1 MSKTVATRKPQN
13 ITLED
18 VNIVFRNFSGAE
30 GPFNKAGDRNFGLLI
45 GPEDAEAMAADGWNV
60 KYLKPREEGDDAQ
73 AWLKIKVN
81 FSGRPPRV
89 VLITEN
95 GQGEKS
101 KTPLD
106 ESMVSILDWAPIET
120 VDLIINPYEWSVNGN
135 TGITA
140 YLQSIFVTMA
150 QDDLE
155 KKYANV
161 PDTGQ
166 KAITASPEEKYGN
179 PFDGELE
186 DMGEQQTALELE
198 RGF

>member
-1 MSKTVATRKPQN
+1 MAKPQN

-30 GPFNKAGDRNFGLLI
+30 GQFNKAGDRNFGLLI
-45 GPEDAEAMAADGWNV
+45 GPDDAEAMTRDGWNI
-60 KYLKPREEGDDAQ
+60 KYLKPREEGDEAQ

-81 FSGRPPRV
+81 FNGRPPRV
-89 VLITEN
+89 VLISEN
-95 GQGEKS
+95 GEGHKS
-101 KTPLD
+101 KTSID
-106 ESMVSILDWAPIET
+106 ETMVSILDWAPIET

-140 YLQSIFVTMA
+140 YLQSIFVTLA

-161 PDTGQ
+161 PETGQ
-166 KAITASPEEKYGN
+166 KALTASPEEKYGN
-179 PFDGELE
+179 PFEGDLE
-186 DMGEQQTALELE
+186 DLGETTSRREIEA
-198 RGF
+198 GF

>member
-1 MSKTVATRKPQN
+1 MAKPQN
-13 ITLED
+13 ITLEN

-30 GPFNKAGDRNFGLLI
+30 GPFNKAGERNFGLLI
-45 GPEDAEAMAADGWNV
+45 DADSAEAMERDGWNI
-60 KYLKPREEGDDAQ
+60 KYLKPREEGDEPQ

-81 FSGRPPRV
+81 FNGRPPRV

-120 VDLIINPYEWSVNGN
+120 VDLIINPYEWTVSGN

-161 PDTGQ
+161 PETGQ
-166 KAITASPEEKYGN
+166 KAITAGHEDHSN
-179 PFDGELE
+179 PFNGELE
-186 DMGEQQTALELE
+186 DMGERSGELRE
-198 RGF
+198 IEAGF

>member
-1 MSKTVATRKPQN
+1 MSKTAARRKPQN

-18 VNIVFRNFSGAE
+18 VNIVFRNFSGNE
-30 GPFNKAGDRNFGLLI
+30 GQFNKAGDRNFGLLI
-45 GPEDAEAMAADGWNV
+45 GPEDAEAMAADGWNI
-60 KYLKPREEGDDAQ
+60 KYLKPREEGDEAQ

-106 ESMVSILDWAPIET
+106 ETMVSILDWAPIET
-120 VDLIINPYEWSVNGN
+120 VDLIISPYEWNVNGN

-166 KAITASPEEKYGN
+166 KALTSGNEDYSN
-179 PFDGELE
+179 PFNGELE
-186 DMGEQQTALELE
+186 DLGEREDQLELE
-198 RGF
+198 RGGF

>member
-1 MSKTVATRKPQN
+1 MAKPQN

-30 GPFNKAGDRNFGLLI
+30 GQFNKARDRNFGLLI
-45 GPEDAEAMAADGWNV
+45 GPDDAEAMTRDGWNI
-60 KYLKPREEGDDAQ
+60 KYLKPREEGDEAQ

-81 FSGRPPRV
+81 FNGRPPRV
-89 VLITEN
+89 VLISEN
-95 GQGEKS
+95 GEGHKS
-101 KTPLD
+101 KTSID
-106 ESMVSILDWAPIET
+106 ETMVSILDWAPIET

-140 YLQSIFVTMA
+140 YLQSIFVTLA

-161 PDTGQ
+161 PETGQ
-166 KAITASPEEKYGN
+166 KALTASPEEKYGN
-179 PFDGELE
+179 PFEGDLE
-186 DMGEQQTALELE
+186 DLGETTSRREIEA
-198 RGF
+198 GF

>member
-1 MSKTVATRKPQN
+1 MAKPQT

-45 GPEDAEAMAADGWNV
+45 GPEDAEAMEADGWNV
-60 KYLKPREEGDDAQ
+60 KYLKPREEGDASQ
-73 AWLKIKVN
+73 PWLKIKVN
-81 FSGRPPRV
+81 FNGRPPRV

-106 ESMVSILDWAPIET
+106 ETMVSILDWAPIET
-120 VDLIINPYEWSVNGN
+120 VDLIISPYEWSVNGN

-161 PDTGQ
+161 PDTAQ
-166 KAITASPEEKYGN
+166 KALTVGTEDHSN
-179 PFDGELE
+179 PFNGELE
-186 DMGEQQTALELE
+186 DLGESSE
-198 RGF
+198 RREIEAGF

>member
-1 MSKTVATRKPQN
+1 MVKTAAKRKPQN

-45 GPEDAEAMAADGWNV
+45 GPEDAEAMAADGWNI
-60 KYLKPREEGDDAQ
+60 KYLKPREEGEEAQ

-81 FSGRPPRV
+81 FNGRPPRV

-95 GQGEKS
+95 AEGEKS

-106 ESMVSILDWAPIET
+106 ETTVSILDWAPIET
-120 VDLIINPYEWSVNGN
+120 VDLIINPYEWTVNGN

-161 PDTGQ
+161 PVTGQ
-166 KAITASPEEKYGN
+166 KALTSGSDEDYSN
-179 PFDGELE
+179 PFNGELE
-186 DMGEQQTALELE
+186 DMGEQAPLELE
-198 RGF
+198 SGF

>member
-1 MSKTVATRKPQN
+1 MAKAQN
-13 ITLED
+13 ITLEN

-30 GPFNKAGDRNFGLLI
+30 GPFNKAGDRNFGLLVDQ
-45 GPEDAEAMAADGWNV
+45 ESAEAMERDGWNI

-73 AWLKIKVN
+73 AWLKVKVN
-81 FSGRPPRV
+81 FNGRPPRV

-95 GQGEKS
+95 GEGEKS
-101 KTPLD
+101 KTNLD

-120 VDLIINPYEWSVNGN
+120 VDLIINPYEWAVSGN
-135 TGITA
+135 TGTTA

-161 PDTGQ
+161 PETGQ

-179 PFDGELE
+179 PFEGELE
-186 DMGEQQTALELE
+186 DLGEAEKRRE
-198 RGF
+198 IDSGF

>member
-1 MSKTVATRKPQN
+1 MSKTVAKRKPQN

-60 KYLKPREEGDDAQ
+60 KYLKPREEGDEAQ

-166 KAITASPEEKYGN
+166 KALTASAEDHSN
-179 PFDGELE
+179 PFNGELE
-186 DMGEQQTALELE
+186 DMGERETALELE